1 MENLPLGVFS
11 PRGKEPRCGIA
22 YEDFIFDLREARLYE
37 EPDLNL
43 LMAQG
48 RTQAA
53 AIRAR
58 AVEEIRRGR
67 HLVLQTECELLPP
80 VRIGDYTDFYASIFH
95 ATRVGRLFRPDNPLL
110 PNYKFVP
117 VAYHGR
123 SSSIVLSG
131 VGVRRPS
138 GQLPGEGGPVFGPTR
153 ELDFELEL
161 GIFVGVGNR
170 LGEPVPLERAWDLIF
185 GFCIVNDWSARDIQ
199 RWEYQPLGPFLGKN
213 FATTISPWV
222 VLSDALEPYR
232 TAAYR
237 RPDGDPRPLAYLWN
251 EGDQQRGGL
260 DITMEA
266 WLTTKEM
273 RHRELA
279 PQLLCRTSTRW
290 LYWTPAQMV
299 AHHTSNGCNLRPG
312 DLLATGTV
320 SGPEERERACL
331 LEITNNGRE
340 PIQMPTGE
348 QRCYLEDGDEVI
360 LRAFCR
366 QEGLPV
372 INFGEARAIIE
383 G

>member
-1 MENLPLGVFS
+1 
-11 PRGKEPRCGIA
+11 
-22 YEDFIFDLREARLYE
+22 
-37 EPDLNL
+37 
-43 LMAQG
+43 
-48 RTQAA
+48 
-53 AIRAR
+53 
-58 AVEEIRRGR
+58 
-67 HLVLQTECELLPP
+67 
-80 VRIGDYTDFYASIFH
+80 
-95 ATRVGRLFRPDNPLL
+95 
-110 PNYKFVP
+110 
-117 VAYHGR
+117 
-123 SSSIVLSG
+123 
-131 VGVRRPS
+131 VRRPS

-372 INFGEARAIIE
+372 ISFGEARAIIE